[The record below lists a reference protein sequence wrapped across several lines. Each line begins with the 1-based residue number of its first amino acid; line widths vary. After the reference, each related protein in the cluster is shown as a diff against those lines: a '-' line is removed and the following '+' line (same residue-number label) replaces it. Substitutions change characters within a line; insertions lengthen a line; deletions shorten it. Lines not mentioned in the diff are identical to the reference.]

1 MMKDSRFQGYNMK
14 GFQKDLTAGLVVG
27 VVAIPL
33 GLAFSIASGVE
44 PIYGLY
50 TTIIAGIL
58 ISLLGGSKYQIGG
71 PTGAFVPLLFG
82 IVMQY
87 GYESLLIAGFL
98 AGIMLVVMGLLKLG
112 NMMKFIPRPV
122 IIGFTTG
129 IAIII
134 FSGQIA
140 NFLGMKVEK
149 HETFLANMKELVVK
163 ADTMNVYSI
172 GVALICFIVI
182 LLAPKVLPRV
192 PGPLLGLLV
201 STVVAFYF
209 FPSKVATIG
218 STYGAIPRGFPEF
231 KVPEVSV
238 EIIIN
243 LLPVALTIALLGGI
257 ESLLSA
263 TVADN
268 MGGSKH
274 DSNKELVGQGIANI
288 ATPFFGGIPATGAIA
303 RTATNIKTGA
313 VSPMSGIIHGIV
325 VLMVLLVLSP
335 YATHIPLASMAPI
348 LMFVAW
354 NMSERKE
361 FAHVLKTRSADSVVL
376 FVTFLVTVLTDLIM
390 GVGIGLLIAF
400 ITFIIKMSHSL
411 KIRERSHEV
420 YPEII
425 PTTASS
431 DSRIDVYNL
440 EGPLFFGSIDV
451 LESNIL
457 ENLDNK
463 TGVLVLSMRRVS
475 YMDTSAEAAL
485 LAIVNRIR
493 KYKGKLVISGIQQ
506 QPKEL
511 LISTGLYHKIEKQ
524 HFFKSKEEALYF
536 AKQYVNVKSDQVVL

>member
-1 MMKDSRFQGYNMK
+1 MKRMIKDTRFQGYNMK
-14 GFQKDLTAGLVVG
+14 GFQKDVTAGLVVG

-33 GLAFSIASGVE
+33 GLAFAIASGVE

-58 ISLLGGSKYQIGG
+58 ISILGGSKYQIGG

-98 AGIMLVVMGLLKLG
+98 AGLMLVLMGLLKLG
-112 NMMKFIPRPV
+112 NLMKFIPRPV

-140 NFLGMKVEK
+140 SFLGMKVEK
-149 HETFLANMKELVVK
+149 HEAFIDNMKELVIK
-163 ADTMNVYSI
+163 ADTISLYSI
-172 GVALICFIVI
+172 AVACICFIVI
-182 LLAPKVLPRV
+182 LLAPRVLPRV

-201 STVVAFYF
+201 STLAAYF
-209 FPSKVATIG
+209 LFRDKVATIG
-218 STYGAIPRGFPEF
+218 STYGAIPKGFPEF
-231 KVPEVSV
+231 HVPELSV
-238 EIIIN
+238 ETIIT
-243 LLPVALTIALLGGI
+243 LLPVAFTIALLGGV

-268 MGGSKH
+268 MGGTKH
-274 DSNKELVGQGIANI
+274 DSNKELVGQGIANM

-303 RTATNIKTGA
+303 RTATNIKSGA
-313 VSPMSGIIHGIV
+313 VSPMSGVIHGIV
-325 VLMVLLVLSP
+325 VLLVLLVLSP
-335 YATHIPLASMAPI
+335 FAAHIPLASMAPI

-361 FAHVLKTRSADSVVL
+361 FAHVLKTKTTDSAVL
-376 FVTFLVTVLTDLIM
+376 LVTFLVTVFTDLIM

-400 ITFIIKMSHSL
+400 VTFIKKMSHTL
-411 KIRERSHEV
+411 KVRERKDDIT
-420 YPEII
+420 EIVS
-425 PTTASS
+425 TD
-431 DSRIDVYNL
+431 DSGSKINVYNL

-451 LESNIL
+451 LESSIL
-457 ENLDNK
+457 ANLDNK
-463 TGVLVLSMRRVS
+463 TKILVLSMRRVT

-485 LAIVNRIR
+485 LAIVNRIG
-493 KYKGKLVISGIQQ
+493 KYKGKLIISGIQQ

-511 LISTGLYHKIEKQ
+511 LLSTGLYHKIEKQ
-524 HFFKSKEEALYF
+524 HFFKSREDALYF
-536 AKQYVNVKSDQVVL
+536 AKKQLNGSADKVV

>member
-1 MMKDSRFQGYNMK
+1 MMKDGRFQGYNMK

-420 YPEII
+420 YTEVI
-425 PTTASS
+425 PSTGSS

-536 AKQYVNVKSDQVVL
+536 AKQHVDVKSDQVVL